1 MEEDGLSPD
10 AGVRAETVP
19 SLGPRTDWAQ
29 EIPTHFPTQ
38 GPLTGGLAAETLSC
52 LHFEACPVK
61 CSLAPRRPA
70 DQGGLGRSTRRD

>member
-38 GPLTGGLAAETLSC
+38 GPLTGGLARDPLLSA
-52 LHFEACPVK
+52 L
-61 CSLAPRRPA
+61 
-70 DQGGLGRSTRRD
+70 